1 VIPTPT
7 PPLGF
12 DLVDELMRQRI
23 LAIVRSDNAN
33 GCYYAAMTLIE
44 EGVNLVEVSLS
55 GHGAVDV
62 ITRVRNAAPDALVG
76 AGTVLTRED
85 TQAVYESGALFVVT
99 PGLAPSVAAAGEIG
113 LPILCGA
120 LTPTEV
126 IEAMG
131 QGATAVKVFPAFAW
145 GPGYIAALR
154 APFPDTPLVAVG
166 GVGIDDIGAYLEAG
180 AVAVGLG
187 SPLLGDTA
195 KGGDLEGLR
204 RRARAALSAAAA
216 AGR

>member
-1 VIPTPT
+1 
-7 PPLGF
+7 
-12 DLVDELMRQRI
+12 MRQRI
-23 LAIVRSDNAN
+23 LAIVRSDDAN
-33 GCYYAAMTLIE
+33 GCFQAAMTLIE

-131 QGATAVKVFPAFAW
+131 HGATAVKVFPAFAW
-145 GPGYIAALR
+145 GPDYIAALR

-166 GVGIDDIGAYLEAG
+166 GVAIDDIGAYLAAG

-187 SPLLGDTA
+187 TPLLGDTA
-195 KGGDLEGLR
+195 HSGDIEGLR
-204 RRARAALSAAAA
+204 RRARAALSATAAA
-216 AGR
+216 SR

>member
-1 VIPTPT
+1 MIPTPT

-145 GPGYIAALR
+145 GPDYIAALR

-166 GVGIDDIGAYLEAG
+166 GVAIDDIGAYLAAG

-187 SPLLGDTA
+187 TPLLGDTA
-195 KGGDLEGLR
+195 KSGDLEGLR
-204 RRARAALSAAAA
+204 RRARAALSATAA